1 MAPYFSIVIPLFN
14 RERQIR
20 RAVESC
26 LAQDFQSFE
35 IIVVDDGSVDG
46 SAAAVEEFAD
56 PRLKL
61 LRHGS
66 NQGVSRAR
74 NTGVAAAAGE
84 WIVLVDSDD
93 ELVPGA
99 LTVIHE
105 RSLGLPDDVGRMQ
118 FMGRRDSGELSP
130 DPALADERWSYVRYL
145 EMMERMYG
153 RRQDATPVVRRTTFE
168 QVRYNDNR
176 SFEGLYHLDFFRRFD
191 GWAFPDVVSLYHQD
205 AENQLT
211 RADAGRSIETA
222 HDQWISTEAL
232 LARHGEALRRHA
244 PRVHAELLNGMATLS
259 FLDGRRLAGLRWA
272 ARAWAN
278 EPAALRTWVIV
289 GAGLL
294 GPGPL
299 AWLKAARTRRQRDA
313 TAPAVGRGA

>member
-1 MAPYFSIVIPLFN
+1 MAPYFSIVIPLYN

-20 RAVESC
+20 RALESC
-26 LAQDFQSFE
+26 LRQDFASLE
-35 IIVVDDGSVDG
+35 VIVVDDGSTDG
-46 SAAAVEEFAD
+46 SVAAFEQFAD
-56 PRLKL
+56 PRVKL
-61 LRHGS
+61 LHHAA
-66 NQGVSRAR
+66 NEGVSRAR
-74 NTGVAAAAGE
+74 NTGVAAASGE

-99 LTVIHE
+99 LSVIHA
-105 RSLGLPDDVGRMQ
+105 RSLGIPGDVGRMQ

-176 SFEGLYHLDFFRRFD
+176 SFEGLYHLDFFQRFD

-211 RADAGRSIETA
+211 RADPARTIEAA
-222 HDQWISTEAL
+222 HDQAVTTETL
-232 LARHGEALRRHA
+232 LARHGEALRVHA
-244 PRVHAELLNGMATLS
+244 PSVHGELLNGMATLR
-259 FLDGRRLAGLRWA
+259 FLEGRRLAGLRWA
-272 ARAWAN
+272 ARAWTN
-278 EPAALRTWVIV
+278 EPTALRTWVIV
-289 GAGLL
+289 AAGLL
-294 GPGPL
+294 GPAPL
-299 AWLKAARTRRQRDA
+299 AWLKAARTRRQLAA
-313 TAPAVGRGA
+313 TAPSAGRAG